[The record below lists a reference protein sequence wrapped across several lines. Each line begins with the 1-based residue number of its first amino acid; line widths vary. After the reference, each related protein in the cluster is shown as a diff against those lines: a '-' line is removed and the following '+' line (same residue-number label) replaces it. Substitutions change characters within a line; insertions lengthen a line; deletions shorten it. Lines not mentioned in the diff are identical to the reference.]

1 MADIGFYLSMAKEV
15 GLIFQGENA
24 LKNRYNYYY

>member
-15 GLIFQGENA
+15 GLILQGENA
-24 LKNRYNYYY
+24 LKN

>member
-15 GLIFQGENA
+15 GLIFQGENE
-24 LKNRYNYYY
+24 LKN

>member
-24 LKNRYNYYY
+24 LKN